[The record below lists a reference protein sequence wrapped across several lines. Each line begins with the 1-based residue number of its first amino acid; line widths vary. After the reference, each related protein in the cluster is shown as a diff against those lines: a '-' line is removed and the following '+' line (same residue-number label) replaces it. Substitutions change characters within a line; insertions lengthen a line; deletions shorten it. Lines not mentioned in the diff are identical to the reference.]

1 MKIIEITEKRVRYD
15 GTPYERKRYKIE
27 VPSGKF
33 EIAESRDG
41 GLRIEVGGP
50 SNIVVMGGNVHSTW
64 QLSGDKSVVLYR
76 QTGGEIKRGN
86 SPWSEVTL
94 EHEERGE
101 DES

>member
-1 MKIIEITEKRVRYD
+1 MRIIEITEKGAGYD
-15 GTPYERKRYKIE
+15 GAPYERKRYKIE

-33 EIAESRDG
+33 EITESRDG

-64 QLSGDKSVVLYR
+64 QLSGDKAVVLYR
-76 QTGGEIKRGN
+76 RTKGEIKYGDA
-86 SPWSEVTL
+86 PYSEVVF